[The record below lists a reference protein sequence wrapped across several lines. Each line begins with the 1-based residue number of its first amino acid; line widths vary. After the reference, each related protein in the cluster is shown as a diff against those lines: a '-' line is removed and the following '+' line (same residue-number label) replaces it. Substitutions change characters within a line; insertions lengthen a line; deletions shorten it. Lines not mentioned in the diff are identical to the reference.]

1 VISGPI
7 CSADLE
13 PDQVDRFTARD
24 RETAARMLPGLGGAF
39 QTFALL
45 AQSEKFSGLDRVGVG
60 VYEAL
65 LRKVPG
71 IKIGRVRNGAV
82 EWEG

>member
-1 VISGPI
+1 
-7 CSADLE
+7 
-13 PDQVDRFTARD
+13 
-24 RETAARMLPGLGGAF
+24 
-39 QTFALL
+39 
-45 AQSEKFSGLDRVGVG
+45 VGVG